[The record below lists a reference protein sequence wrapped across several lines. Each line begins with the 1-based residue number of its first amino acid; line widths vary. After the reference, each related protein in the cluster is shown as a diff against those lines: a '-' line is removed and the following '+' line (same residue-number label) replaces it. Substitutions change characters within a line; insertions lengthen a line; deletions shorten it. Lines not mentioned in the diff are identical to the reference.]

1 MTLKTLLAAAVLTLS
16 PVIAGATCSAHK
28 DQAMS
33 CADGLVWDAET
44 SSCVQ
49 QVTG

>member
-1 MTLKTLLAAAVLTLS
+1 MLKTLLAAAALTMT
-16 PVIAGATCSAHK
+16 PVIAAATCSAHK

-33 CADGLVWDAET
+33 CADGTVWDSET